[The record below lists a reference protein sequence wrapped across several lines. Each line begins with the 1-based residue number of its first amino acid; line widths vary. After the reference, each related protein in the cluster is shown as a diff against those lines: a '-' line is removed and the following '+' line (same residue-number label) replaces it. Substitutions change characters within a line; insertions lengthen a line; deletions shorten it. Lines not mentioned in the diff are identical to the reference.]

1 MIKDSKLT
9 KLELYSEND
18 EYYLRAEYEVI
29 YTHRKT
35 KITIPKIKLP
45 LFNNPLI
52 ATADVPLGLMYTK
65 PMHEVNIGFG
75 KLEMCNDQKDRFMYE
90 EVLKEYP
97 QKMTVDEIEKELGY
111 KVEIVSKKE

>member
-35 KITIPKIKLP
+35 KLTIPKIKLP

-52 ATADVPLGLMYTK
+52 PTGVINLDSMYTK
-65 PMHEVNIGFG
+65 PTREVNIGFG
-75 KLEMCNDQKDRFMYE
+75 ELEMCNDQKDYFMYE
-90 EVLKEYP
+90 EVLEEYA
-97 QKMTVDEIEKELGY
+97 QKMTVDEIEKKLGY

>member
-35 KITIPKIKLP
+35 KITIPKIRLP

-52 ATADVPLGLMYTK
+52 IKGVVNLDSMYTK
-65 PMHEVNIGFG
+65 PTHEINIGFG
-75 KLEMCNDQKDRFMYE
+75 ELEMCDDHKGNFMYE
-90 EVLKEYP
+90 EVLEEYV
-97 QKMTVDEIEKELGY
+97 QKMTIDEIEKKLGY